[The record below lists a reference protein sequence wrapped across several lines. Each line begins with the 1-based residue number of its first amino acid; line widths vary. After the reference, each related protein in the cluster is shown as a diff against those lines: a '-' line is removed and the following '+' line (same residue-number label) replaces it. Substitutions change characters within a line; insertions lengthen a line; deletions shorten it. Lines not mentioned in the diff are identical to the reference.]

1 LNPTFFPLT
10 PKGWVHPYR
19 YGFAS
24 HLGLAWGKPTVGAA
38 KSRLI
43 GTPVENESRILLID
57 NDEVIGEV
65 VITEM
70 NRKPI

>member
-1 LNPTFFPLT
+1 V
-10 PKGWVHPYR
+10 VHPYR
-19 YGFAS
+19 CGFAS
-24 HLGLAWGKPTVGAA
+24 HLGLALGKPTVGGA